1 MTMLTLRDAT
11 LNDVAL
17 IRSLADG
24 VWQATYADI
33 LSPEQID
40 YMFEMMYS
48 HEHLTEQMRDKHH
61 HFIIVMLD
69 GEPCAYIS
77 IEPQGD
83 SRYNFQKIYARRE
96 VQGRGVGRYM
106 IEQGIEWV
114 RRCEE
119 RLQPEPHDITIELF
133 VNRRNK
139 AVDFYRHM
147 GFEIVDTRD
156 HAIGNDFYM
165 NDYIMQRIIQL

>member
-1 MTMLTLRDAT
+1 MLTYRDAT
-11 LNDVAL
+11 LQDVPL

-33 LSPEQID
+33 LSPEQIE

-48 HEHLTEQMRDKHH
+48 HESLAEQMRDKHH

-69 GEPCAYIS
+69 GVPCAYIS
-77 IEPQGD
+77 VEPLGGG
-83 SRYNFQKIYARRE
+83 RYNFQKIYARSE

-114 RRCEE
+114 RRMEKGAPSGSAIE
-119 RLQPEPHDITIELF
+119 VELF
-133 VNRRNK
+133 VNRRNR
-139 AVDFYRHM
+139 AVGFYRHM

-165 NDYIMQRIIQL
+165 NDYIMQRTILL